1 MDAITWNTYHII
13 SNRARSVC
21 YSIQQQ
27 SFRRQTEV
35 AVSKLSESTLK
46 QLEAVQELEYS
57 HKQIKDFTE
66 ESVKVTHLF
75 PDLQGSLTERFCSS
89 KIPAFSMEH

>member
-66 ESVKVTHLF
+66 ESVKVIYSINGRVK
-75 PDLQGSLTERFCSS
+75 DIWSERY
-89 KIPAFSMEH
+89 ME